1 MATDTLTHATAHAHE
16 HGHHDAGGTK
26 IFGFWIYLMSD
37 CILFSI
43 LFATYAVL
51 VNGTAGGPTGKD
63 IFELPFVLVET
74 FLLLFSSIT
83 YGMAAIAMYKNNK
96 SQVIS
101 WLALTWLFGA
111 GFIGMEIYEFHH
123 LIVNGM
129 GPDRSGFLSAFFA
142 LVGTHGLHVTSGLIW
157 MAVLMVQI
165 ARRGLTS
172 TNRTRIMCLS
182 LFWHF
187 LDVVWIC
194 VFTVVYLMGRCNE
207 SFYRSQRRVPWQRK
221 NLHDRLYPVDHSD
234 GDSVL
239 DGDDR
244 GCLSGRNS
252 GNNPGNGSGTGSG
265 ASGVLPAHE
274 YQIR

>member
-1 MATDTLTHATAHAHE
+1 MDSPDERLHSVLNLVC
-16 HGHHDAGGTK
+16 
-26 IFGFWIYLMSD
+26 YLCQSWW
-37 CILFSI
+37 
-43 LFATYAVL
+43 
-51 VNGTAGGPTGKD
+51 NGTAGGPTGKD

-96 SQVIS
+96 SQVIPR
-101 WLALTWLFGA
+101 LALTWLFGA

-172 TNRTRIMCLS
+172 TNRTPHHVPEPVLALPWMWFGSR
-182 LFWHF
+182 
-187 LDVVWIC
+187 
-194 VFTVVYLMGRCNE
+194 VFTVVYLMG
-207 SFYRSQRRVPWQRK
+207 
-221 NLHDRLYPVDHSD
+221 
-234 GDSVL
+234 
-239 DGDDR
+239 
-244 GCLSGRNS
+244 
-252 GNNPGNGSGTGSG
+252 
-265 ASGVLPAHE
+265 AM
-274 YQIR
+274 

>member
-83 YGMAAIAMYKNNK
+83 YGMAAIAMYKNNA

-129 GPDRSGFLSAFFA
+129 GPDRSGL
-142 LVGTHGLHVTSGLIW
+142 
-157 MAVLMVQI
+157 
-165 ARRGLTS
+165 
-172 TNRTRIMCLS
+172 
-182 LFWHF
+182 
-187 LDVVWIC
+187 
-194 VFTVVYLMGRCNE
+194 
-207 SFYRSQRRVPWQRK
+207 
-221 NLHDRLYPVDHSD
+221 PV
-234 GDSVL
+234 SVL
-239 DGDDR
+239 CAGRHARSARHFWSYLDG
-244 GCLSGRNS
+244 
-252 GNNPGNGSGTGSG
+252 G
-265 ASGVLPAHE
+265 ADGANRPSRPDQH
-274 YQIR
+274 

>member
-51 VNGTAGGPTGKD
+51 VNAPQAARQVRTFSNCRSFWLK
-63 IFELPFVLVET
+63 L

-187 LDVVWIC
+187 LDVVGSVC
-194 VFTVVYLMGRCNE
+194 SSVVYLMG
-207 SFYRSQRRVPWQRK
+207 
-221 NLHDRLYPVDHSD
+221 
-234 GDSVL
+234 
-239 DGDDR
+239 
-244 GCLSGRNS
+244 
-252 GNNPGNGSGTGSG
+252 
-265 ASGVLPAHE
+265 AM
-274 YQIR
+274 

>member
-16 HGHHDAGGTK
+16 HGHHDAGQNK
-26 IFGFWIYLMSD
+26 IFGFWVYLMSD

-83 YGMAAIAMYKNNK
+83 YGMAAIAMHKNNK

-101 WLALTWLFGA
+101 WLALTFLFGA

-187 LDVVWIC
+187 LDVIWIC
-194 VFTVVYLMGRCNE
+194 VFTVVYLMG
-207 SFYRSQRRVPWQRK
+207 
-221 NLHDRLYPVDHSD
+221 
-234 GDSVL
+234 
-239 DGDDR
+239 
-244 GCLSGRNS
+244 
-252 GNNPGNGSGTGSG
+252 
-265 ASGVLPAHE
+265 AM
-274 YQIR
+274 